1 MLTTSRLKLR
11 PILPEDAEAVFDYRK
26 DAETNRFQSWIPQN
40 VTEVAEFIAKNPEA
54 FNLAGTWF
62 QLVILKKEN
71 EEIIG
76 DIGVHFLEDNAQ
88 CELGFTLA
96 KPQHGQGFATEA
108 VGAVLDYLFGNLKKH
123 RITASVD
130 PKNAASRRLLE
141 RLGFR
146 QEAHFKKAYFA
157 GSEWVDDVVYAKLC
171 EEHLH

>member
-11 PILPEDAEAVFDYRK
+11 PILPQDAEAVFAYRK
-26 DAETNRFQSWIPQN
+26 DAETNRFQSWIPEN
-40 VTEVAEFIAKNPEA
+40 IAEVEAFIAKNPDA
-54 FNLAGTWF
+54 FNLGGTWF

-76 DIGVHFLEDNAQ
+76 DVGVHFLEDNAQ
-88 CELGFTLA
+88 CEIGFTLA
-96 KPQHGQGFATEA
+96 KPQHGQGFVTEA
-108 VGAVLDYLFGNLKKH
+108 VGAVLDYLFESLNKH

-130 PKNAASRRLLE
+130 PENVASRNLLV

-146 QEAHFKKAYFA
+146 QEAHFKKAYLS
-157 GSEWVDDVVYAKLC
+157 GNEWIDDVVYAKLC